1 MIEKNDF
8 IKVELTATAKE
19 TDQILETTDAEVAKK
34 YSIYSPEYKYGPKVV
49 CIGQGQLLPSIE
61 EEIKDKEFNKEIE
74 ITLPPKKAFGKKD
87 PKLLQLISM
96 SQFRKQK
103 INPYPGLPVH
113 IDNLMG
119 IVRTISP
126 GRVIVDFNHPLA
138 GKHILYKI
146 KILMKVEDLKEKVDS
161 IISRYN
167 FEFSSELKDSEL
179 LVKTEYDLNEKLKED
194 AVKRTIELLPI
205 IKKVNFVKE

>member
-8 IKVELTATAKE
+8 IKIELTATVKE
-19 TDQILETTDAEVAKK
+19 TDQILETTDAEIAKK

-49 CIGQGQLLPSIE
+49 CIGQEQLLPAVE

-74 ITLPPKKAFGKKD
+74 ITLSPEEAFGKKD

-113 IDNLMG
+113 IDNSMG
-119 IVRTISP
+119 IVRTVSP

-138 GKHILYKI
+138 GRHILYKI
-146 KILMKVEDLKEKVDS
+146 KILMKVEDTKEKADS

-167 FEFSSELKDSEL
+167 FEFSSELKSSEL
-179 LVKTEYDLNEKLKED
+179 LVKTKYDLNKKLKED
-194 AVKRTIELLPI
+194 AIKRIIDLLPI
-205 IKKVNFVKE
+205 INKVSFVKE